1 MEKKDRIII
10 IGQVVDDKG
19 TVEII
24 DGTEQSIIDRVQK
37 EIDQGNVTAGQ

>member
-10 IGQVVDDKG
+10 IGKVIDDKG
-19 TVEII
+19 TVEIR

-37 EIDQGNVTAGQ
+37 EIDSGNVTAVK